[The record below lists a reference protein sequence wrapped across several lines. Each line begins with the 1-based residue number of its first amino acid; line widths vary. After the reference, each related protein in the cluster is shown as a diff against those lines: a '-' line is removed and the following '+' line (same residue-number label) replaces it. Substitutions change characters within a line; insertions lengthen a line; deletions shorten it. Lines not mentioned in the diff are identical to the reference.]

1 MVATS
6 VSGAVQ
12 PALWSH
18 APNLSTTK
26 AVKRAPTVAREA
38 PPCGAP
44 HGDRG
49 NGLEFPVSVPL
60 LDHEEFRGPILQA
73 QDGFDTREAGA
84 HGLRRVH
91 SRCNLG
97 DVRRCTQSVFNR
109 ERSASA
115 RHGAFSPQSGP
126 KYPAYTK
133 LRKTP
138 SNCAAKTS
146 GIPLDKAHQPIQV
159 IFLSGSRNR
168 SWCRQ
173 REGRLRAG
181 AVSTFCWS
189 DSREWV

>member
-12 PALWSH
+12 PALCSH

-26 AVKRAPTVAREA
+26 AVKRAPTVARG
-38 PPCGAP
+38 PTPCGAP

-60 LDHEEFRGPILQA
+60 LYHEEFPILQA

-97 DVRRCTQSVFNR
+97 DVRRCTQSVFKR
-109 ERSASA
+109 EQSASA
-115 RHGAFSPQSGP
+115 RHGARADGVRCPLGQIF
-126 KYPAYTK
+126 
-133 LRKTP
+133 
-138 SNCAAKTS
+138 
-146 GIPLDKAHQPIQV
+146 GICDVKENPECV
-159 IFLSGSRNR
+159 
-168 SWCRQ
+168 
-173 REGRLRAG
+173 
-181 AVSTFCWS
+181 
-189 DSREWV
+189 